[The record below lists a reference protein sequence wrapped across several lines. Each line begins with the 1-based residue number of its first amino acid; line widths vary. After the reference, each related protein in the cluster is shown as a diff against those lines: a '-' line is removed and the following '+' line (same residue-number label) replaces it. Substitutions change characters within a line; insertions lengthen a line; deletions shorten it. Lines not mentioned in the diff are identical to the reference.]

1 MAEYHHSTMSS
12 IQTPNSPSTSN
23 SLLLRACGGDSIAW
37 QRVVQIYGP
46 LVYSWARKTG
56 LQPQDAADVTQDTFL
71 AISTKLAQFR
81 LDRPGATFRGW
92 LRTITRNKAADLV
105 RERFGKP
112 VVRGGTVN
120 LKAIEALLDDADSPN
135 VSSSATDSVDDDKR
149 DKHAVMR
156 RIMSILR
163 GSFEKNTWQ
172 AFWRVVVD
180 SCSPD
185 DVAMELGMSR
195 WSVYKARARVL
206 QRLRDELAGLEE
218 LE

>member
-1 MAEYHHSTMSS
+1 MSS

-23 SLLLRACGGDSIAW
+23 SLLLRACGGESLAW

-46 LVYSWARKTG
+46 LVYCWARRTG

-71 AISTKLAQFR
+71 AISTRLAQFR
-81 LDRPGATFRGW
+81 SDRPGATFRGW
-92 LRTITRNKAADLV
+92 LRTITRNKSADLI
-105 RERFGKP
+105 RERIGRP
-112 VVRGGTVN
+112 NVRGGSVN
-120 LKAIEALLDDADSPN
+120 LAALDAIRDEHEPPDQDG
-135 VSSSATDSVDDDKR
+135 SSASASSVEDEGDKR
-149 DKHAVMR
+149 AIVR
-156 RIMSILR
+156 RIMSIMR

-180 SCSPD
+180 GCSPD
-185 DVAMELGMSR
+185 EVATELGMSR
-195 WSVYKARARVL
+195 WAVYKARARVL